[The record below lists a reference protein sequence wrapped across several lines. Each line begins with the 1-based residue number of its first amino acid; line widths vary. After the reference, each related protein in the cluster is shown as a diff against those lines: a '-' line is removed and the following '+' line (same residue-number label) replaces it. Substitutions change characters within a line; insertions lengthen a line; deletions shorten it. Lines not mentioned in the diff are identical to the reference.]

1 MSLREKFTEN
11 MKDAMRAKDEVT
23 LSALRL
29 ILSAIKDKDIATR
42 TAESREGIKDEQI
55 LSLLQSMIK
64 QRQESIKLYLK
75 GDRPE
80 LAERESAEIKII
92 EGYLPKQLQE
102 DEIKIIVQQTIDSL
116 GATSIK
122 DMGKVMAE
130 LKSKYSGKMDFSKA
144 SGLVKEKLT
153 AG

>member
-23 LSALRL
+23 LSTLRL

-80 LAERESAEIKII
+80 LAERESVEIKII

-102 DEIKIIVQQTIDSL
+102 DEIKAIVQQTIDSL

-144 SGLVKEKLT
+144 SGLVKGKLV
-153 AG
+153 G